1 MQGRARCEIT
11 REQLFK
17 SSIEQLQIGI
27 GLVTIWL
34 QQQVDQLLARMGAR
48 PRSSPA
54 NAIESVIGVSR
65 PHQVDECTV
74 GVEFDISRGRVLPAK
89 RKSQRRIRE
98 QWQACERIFY
108 LFICSSLLYMYFLL
122 LNKYFF

>member
-1 MQGRARCEIT
+1 MIKPTEKTAANWDRTGHDLAST
-11 REQLFK
+11 A
-17 SSIEQLQIGI
+17 
-27 GLVTIWL
+27 
-34 QQQVDQLLARMGAR
+34 QVDQLLARMGAR

-89 RKSQRRIRE
+89 KRLLEAQKSK
-98 QWQACERIFY
+98 A
-108 LFICSSLLYMYFLL
+108 
-122 LNKYFF
+122 NKGAVASM